1 MRNYRIN
8 MSMWGI
14 SKWAY
19 EELKAFCRQYPEKKA
34 EAAALLGIRSTDHVV
49 EYTVGE
55 GKKRQTFGTVLPRG
69 NSTSNPV
76 EDTIMKR
83 LRLLEDC
90 DLIDRVA
97 ADTDGG
103 NWAEALILNCCY
115 GKGYELIDPAILPTS
130 RRNAFFQ
137 ARREFFWR
145 LNCERIL
152 RKNGT
157 NEKYTC

>member
-1 MRNYRIN
+1 MRENRVNLTRY
-8 MSMWGI
+8 GI
-14 SKWAY
+14 SRFAY
-19 EELKAFCRQYPEKKA
+19 QELKAFCRQYPEKKA

-55 GKKRQTFGTVLPRG
+55 GKKRQTLWTVLPRG

-90 DLIDRVA
+90 DMIDRVA

-152 RKNGT
+152 RRRG
-157 NEKYTC
+157 EC